1 MIPHLRSVTR
11 SSDLRSRKMR
21 REYVVV
27 VEKSENGFGAFVPD
41 LPGCVAVGES
51 RDEAIEL
58 IREAIELHIESL
70 REHGETIPPPL
81 ATAETVIIHTA
92 A

>member
-1 MIPHLRSVTR
+1 MT
-11 SSDLRSRKMR
+11 K

-27 VEKSENGFGAFVPD
+27 IERGPTSFGAYVPD

-51 RDEAIEL
+51 RDEVVRE
-58 IREAIELHIESL
+58 IREAIRFHLEGMVAD
-70 REHGETIPPPL
+70 GEAIPEARSTSQQIDVEVP
-81 ATAETVIIHTA
+81 A